1 MYYFIEKTR
10 NKEYSQKIITCTLF
24 NYLVQVNLNF
34 YVFQIKTPLPPFG
47 HFVDHSLTA
56 PF

>member
-24 NYLVQVNLNF
+24 NYLVQVDLNF
-34 YVFQIKTPLPPFG
+34 YVFQI
-47 HFVDHSLTA
+47 
-56 PF
+56 